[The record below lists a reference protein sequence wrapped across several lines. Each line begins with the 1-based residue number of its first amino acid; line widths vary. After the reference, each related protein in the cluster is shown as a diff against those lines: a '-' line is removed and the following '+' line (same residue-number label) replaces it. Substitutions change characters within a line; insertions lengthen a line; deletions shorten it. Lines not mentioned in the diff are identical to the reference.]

1 MSLFGKVLA
10 FLNVAGAVAFFCLA
24 SLDYA
29 KRRAWEY
36 EVFRHEL
43 MLNGLP
49 LDKEERTPEGQP
61 RYELIGEPTQQA
73 IFASVGGNP
82 VTTQEAEV
90 QNLQNTL
97 DSRIRGAGKDQQL
110 YQSARVLLPLAET
123 NFEREQ
129 LQAYRA
135 HFATKAA
142 AAALKK
148 RYQEAFAQAVRL
160 PAEDDPVKTFAGR
173 FRRAVNDLAQGGEPS
188 EVLTAAL
195 LRALPEADTPEGL
208 KKNFAAVNFDKV
220 YDATLDPERARLQ
233 NNLAQAFATA
243 LRGERLGATEP
254 GMKALTPEARRGS
267 IARLLFKLAPVRA
280 EDAIDAQQG
289 ETADRKLVGALPRDS
304 SAFADKLLDTEAYKT
319 AFKRVQT
326 VVGVHSTV
334 AAVGL
339 QARVL
344 RKVAGELASAVQ
356 QGRLAFMA
364 AHQQL
369 LDQIQTR
376 ALDVEA
382 EAALRARKQKQVAD
396 QQVLVNKRQKDV
408 DWYETQLKESWAE
421 TAKRWKELREMSQA
435 LHDLRVKVRD
445 ALAENERAEKVIRT
459 YEGRLRELEGSR

>member
-1 MSLFGKVLA
+1 
-10 FLNVAGAVAFFCLA
+10 
-24 SLDYA
+24 
-29 KRRAWEY
+29 
-36 EVFRHEL
+36 
-43 MLNGLP
+43 
-49 LDKEERTPEGQP
+49 
-61 RYELIGEPTQQA
+61 
-73 IFASVGGNP
+73 
-82 VTTQEAEV
+82 
-90 QNLQNTL
+90 
-97 DSRIRGAGKDQQL
+97 
-110 YQSARVLLPLAET
+110 
-123 NFEREQ
+123 
-129 LQAYRA
+129 
-135 HFATKAA
+135 
-142 AAALKK
+142 
-148 RYQEAFAQAVRL
+148 VRL

-408 DWYETQLKESWAE
+408 DWYETQLEESRAE
-421 TAKRWKELREMSQA
+421 TAKRWKELKEMSQA